1 MVLDLA
7 GASDFLRDTD
17 YSRLCQSPSILGSFH
32 CSLTLQQLILGLIN
46 LSPWFLA
53 ILYDLIYYIS
63 RQIWYYIPVYG
74 GRARGDARPRAPSLR
89 DRKRR
94 RSIAELISGEGSR
107 TREEQRA
114 ELRKDQL
121 HQRNVS
127 HESIKEEEED

>member
-17 YSRLCQSPSILGSFH
+17 YSRLCLSPSILGSFH
-32 CSLTLQQLILGLIN
+32 CLLTLRQLILGLIN

-53 ILYDLIYYIS
+53 ITYDLLYYIS
-63 RQIWYYIPVYG
+63 RQMWYYIPVYG

-89 DRKRR
+89 DRNRR
-94 RSIAELISGEGSR
+94 RSIAELISGEGPR
-107 TREEQRA
+107 AGVDQRA
-114 ELRKDQL
+114 ELGKDRL